1 MLAGMHA
8 ESVSYTVADVT
19 MIGHLAYDEAATG
32 PRPTV
37 LLCHEGPGLDD
48 HVKGRAE
55 RLAGLGYTAFA
66 LDCYGGGVPL
76 PIDEAMDKLVA
87 LMGDADTFRALGYA
101 GLDVLL
107 SQPQADRRRV
117 AVIGYCMG
125 GALALEL
132 ARSGAD
138 VQAVVGFHPSL
149 DTVRPE
155 DAKNITAS
163 VLVCCGTEDPFISL
177 DQRLAFE
184 REMHDGG
191 VADWNIEVYGDVGHS
206 FTNAAFNGLG
216 IPGIAYDER
225 ADRRSWQ
232 SMLELFDEK
241 LGPLVV

>member
-1 MLAGMHA
+1 MSYDVAG
-8 ESVSYTVADVT
+8 VA
-19 MIGHLAYDEAATG
+19 MFGHLAYDETAAG
-32 PRPTV
+32 PRPAV

-48 HVKGRAE
+48 HVRGRAE
-55 RLAGLGYTAFA
+55 RLAALGYTAFA
-66 LDCYGGGVPL
+66 LDCYGGGQPL
-76 PIDEAMDKLVA
+76 PIDDAMDKIVD
-87 LMGDADTFRALGYA
+87 LMGDADRFRGLGYA

-107 SQPQADRRRV
+107 SQPQADRESV

-138 VQAVVGFHPSL
+138 VKAVVGFHPSL
-149 DTVRPE
+149 DTSRPQ

-163 VLVCCGTEDPFISL
+163 VLVCCGTEDPFITL
-177 DQRLAFE
+177 EQRLAFE

-191 VADWNIEVYGDVGHS
+191 VADWNLEVYGDVGHS
-206 FTNAAFNGLG
+206 FANAAFDGLG

-241 LGPLVV
+241 LGAV